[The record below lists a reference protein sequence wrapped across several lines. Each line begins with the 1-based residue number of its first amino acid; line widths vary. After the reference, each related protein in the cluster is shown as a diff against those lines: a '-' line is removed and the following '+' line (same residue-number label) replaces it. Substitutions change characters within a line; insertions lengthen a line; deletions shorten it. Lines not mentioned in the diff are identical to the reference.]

1 MRTWFVLTLA
11 AFAWVPAL
19 GAASPAGPAGWELA
33 GNDPSSYSIAKD
45 RAVTRAGSPSG
56 RLMST
61 RESRGFGTMM
71 QCIDP
76 ADYAGKRVRFSGYI
90 KAEEVTSWAGLWMR
104 VDGPTPP
111 NPDAPVALPKTIP
124 LGFDNMQDRPIRGT
138 RDWTRYDVVLDVARD
153 ATNICLGIL
162 LDGEGKVWLNGVTF
176 EVVGTDISTTG
187 RQHRRSRK
195 PENMGFTR

>member
-1 MRTWFVLTLA
+1 
-11 AFAWVPAL
+11 
-19 GAASPAGPAGWELA
+19 
-33 GNDPSSYSIAKD
+33 
-45 RAVTRAGSPSG
+45 
-56 RLMST
+56 MST

-76 ADYAGKRVRFSGYI
+76 ADYAGKRVRFSGYV